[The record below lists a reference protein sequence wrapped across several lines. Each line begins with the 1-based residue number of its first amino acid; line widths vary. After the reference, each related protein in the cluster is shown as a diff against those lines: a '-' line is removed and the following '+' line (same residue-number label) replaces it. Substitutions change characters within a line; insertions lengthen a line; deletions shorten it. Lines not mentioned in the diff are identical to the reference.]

1 MEWEMDMQVK
11 DEMFSCYQHF
21 FFSTDFLCVW
31 LCVPFVIYLVLSE
44 IPLPRLPQIS
54 ISFCFFMLFMAVIA
68 K

>member
-31 LCVPFVIYLVLSE
+31 LCVCVCVPFVIYLVLSE
-44 IPLPRLPQIS
+44 IPLPRLP
-54 ISFCFFMLFMAVIA
+54 
-68 K
+68 